1 MQIIIDDEEIVLQH
15 FIVCEFYGVETCFC
29 WDNSDK
35 LVIFPYTRSN
45 LVARDVRVL
54 SMPDSLRKI
63 RIIDGRA
70 FFICVSQG
78 VYKLSRA
85 GKFALLS
92 RNALDMGSEY
102 FQVLI
107 AKGEPNGVHLD
118 DKQVKSSTFLFPITL
133 NASEEEVRAFS
144 LNLEDTEMQFVNCFV
159 TDSERRRNI
168 CVIAYDRKLFVLK
181 EENIVQLIYTSDR
194 AIVDIIP
201 VKRRD
206 KVAGLLLLIDIDM
219 VILVYSKDYNL
230 VFEKIYL
237 GKNMRNISAFCACF
251 SVEIENVLWII
262 YCDQFKT
269 YYMRKELFADLIQE
283 TKVEERTFRCIQ
295 YYKPNIILGLSQ
307 KKELIELSLEEL
319 ENSLSLNNNINLH
332 IDMFQ
337 RTNLIMEKICAKG
350 KELNMLN
357 ESIMV
362 EQDNLRRIN
371 LYVSKQK
378 LPVTLDIKVSRLCTY
393 HYLELNI
400 SGKLPRNSHII
411 VAINSRNQS
420 TFCMRKIT
428 ETAFTLKMPINGN
441 RILCSSNINMDL
453 ITWMNKQQPWCLI
466 QNFINSPPPQD
477 VKRKRRIKDKTAFI
491 EAKIASLQKLIAEK
505 DLSMTKLSEI
515 KRIIRAEL

>member
-1 MQIIIDDEEIVLQH
+1 MQITIDNEEIVLQH

-29 WDNSDK
+29 WNESNK
-35 LVIFPYTRSN
+35 VVVFPYTRGSS
-45 LVARDVRVL
+45 VARDVRVL
-54 SMPDSLRKI
+54 SMPDPLRKI

-92 RNALDMGSEY
+92 KNALDMGSEY

-118 DKQVKSSTFLFPITL
+118 DKQVKSSTLLFPITS

-144 LNLEDTEMQFVNCFV
+144 LNLKDTEMQFINCFT

-168 CVIAYDRKLFVLK
+168 CVIAYDRKLFALK
-181 EENIVQLIYTSDR
+181 EDNIVQLIYTSDR
-194 AIVDIIP
+194 AIVDIVP

-206 KVAGLLLLIDIDM
+206 KVAGLLLLIDVDM

-230 VFEKIYL
+230 VFDKIYL
-237 GKNMRNISAFCACF
+237 GKNMRNISAFCVCF
-251 SVEIENVLWII
+251 SMEIENVLWII
-262 YCDQFKT
+262 YCDQSKT
-269 YYMRKELFADLIQE
+269 YYMRKELFADSIQE

-307 KKELIELSLEEL
+307 EKELIELSLEEL
-319 ENSLSLNNNINLH
+319 ENSLSLNNDINLH
-332 IDMFQ
+332 SDMFQ
-337 RTNLIMEKICAKG
+337 RTDLIMEKICAKG

-357 ESIMV
+357 ESIMD
-362 EQDNLRRIN
+362 ERDNLKRIN

-378 LPVTLDIKVSRLCTY
+378 LPVTPYIEVSRLCTY
-393 HYLELNI
+393 HYLQLKI
-400 SGKLPRNSHII
+400 LDKLPRNSHII
-411 VAINSRNQS
+411 VAINSKNQS
-420 TFCMRKIT
+420 TFCMKKIT
-428 ETAFTLKMPINGN
+428 ETTFTLKMPINGN
-441 RILCSSNINMDL
+441 RILCSSNINIDL

-466 QNFINSPPPQD
+466 QNFIYSPPQD

-491 EAKIASLQKLIAEK
+491 ATKIASLQKLIAEK

-515 KRIIRAEL
+515 KRNIRAEL